1 MRPFGPNC
9 TSCFD
14 EATVATMEEKEH
26 LLERIL
32 RLESEMFKLR
42 SRLNILEARNQ
53 HNQPI
58 AADTK
63 SNLDPKW
70 LSQEICKR
78 LGNHFLDCRIGPPMV
93 KELAEGIGE

>member
-1 MRPFGPNC
+1 MRLLGPNC
-9 TSCFD
+9 TSGFD
-14 EATVATMEEKEH
+14 EATVTMMEEKEH

-58 AADTK
+58 AAGTK
-63 SNLDPKW
+63 GNLDLKW
-70 LSQEICKR
+70 LSREFCKR
-78 LGNHFLDCRIGPPMV
+78 LCVASH
-93 KELAEGIGE
+93 